1 MEHISSFIDV
11 SKRLLIF
18 VAAKGKP
25 PSPSREAYVYVRTH
39 MRVKWRNDFS
49 NWGTFSNSTTDDEA
63 T

>member
-39 MRVKWRNDFS
+39 MRVK
-49 NWGTFSNSTTDDEA
+49 
-63 T
+63 